1 MNYYDKHF
9 QLPAVKLL
17 PGDFLAIANP
27 LLMVTVLGSCVA
39 ACLRD
44 PGSGVCGMNHFML
57 PGLNADADGHR
68 AERFGVFAMEHL
80 ITNMQKLGARRERLQ
95 AKVFGGARVLEGVQ
109 LAQVGDSNCRFV
121 RAFLATEGIPIVAED
136 LYGDVA
142 RKVYFFTDTGK
153 VMIRRLRSE
162 RLQRVEETERQYRE
176 RMRQGGE
183 GAGGSVELF
192 T

>member
-17 PGDFLAIANP
+17 PGDYVAIANP

-44 PGSGVCGMNHFML
+44 PVSGVCGMNHFML

-68 AERFGVFAMEHL
+68 AERFGIFAMEHL
-80 ITNMQKLGARRERLQ
+80 ITRMQKLGALRERMQ
-95 AKVFGGARVLEGVQ
+95 AKVFGGASVLDGIQ

-121 RAFLATEGIPIVAED
+121 RSFLDTEGIPIVAED
-136 LYGDVA
+136 LYGEVP

-153 VMIRRLRSE
+153 VMIRRLRSD
-162 RLQRVEETERQYRE
+162 RLRKLEETEREYRE
-176 RMRQGGE
+176 RMAKDAAE
-183 GAGGSVELF
+183 AGGTIELF
-192 T
+192 R